1 MGVRAEMENVLLV
14 QQPAV
19 QLQQGR
25 LGAAAFFVE
34 LLAENVPFCA
44 GGPGNAQGLDA
55 FGHFQGLCP
64 GGRGNNLQKIG
75 QAPLL
80 TVAGGGFV
88 KG

>member
-55 FGHFQGLCP
+55 FAISRACVQAVGETIC
-64 GGRGNNLQKIG
+64 KIG